1 MFRSRLAWLSHAVCL
16 LFLCSIPLLS
26 QSSPSVSGCVE
37 DQTHSAIRGAIV
49 SLTGTDRAT
58 RIQTRTDEKGCF
70 VVAAPA
76 GKYHLQILAEAFSP
90 FEKDVAVEGALPVE
104 DIVLQI
110 RPVEA
115 TAVVT
120 ATRSLAST
128 SDVASVVDVID
139 RGQIEASHI
148 ETAVDLLRN
157 E

>member
-1 MFRSRLAWLSHAVCL
+1 MFRSRLAWLGHAVCL
-16 LFLCSIPLLS
+16 LFLCSIPLFS

-37 DQTHSAIRGAIV
+37 DQTHSAIRGATV
-49 SLTGTDRAT
+49 SLAGSDRAT
-58 RIQTRTDEKGCF
+58 RIQTQTDEKGCF
-70 VVAAPA
+70 AIVAPA
-76 GKYHLQILAEAFSP
+76 GKYHLRILVEAFSP

-128 SDVASVVDVID
+128 SDVASNVDVID
-139 RGQIEASHI
+139 REQIDASHI
-148 ETAVDLLRN
+148 EST
-157 E
+157 